1 MYQTQLCYIYCK
13 WARFSRVVYIYA
25 LKISDYTQIIRR
37 QKKKPKTCK
46 KNGIRKLDEEKE
58 KGREIFEEEED

>member
-1 MYQTQLCYIYCK
+1 MGPVLACCLYLRPQNIRLHPNHQT
-13 WARFSRVVYIYA
+13 A
-25 LKISDYTQIIRR
+25 
-37 QKKKPKTCK
+37 KKKPKTCK